1 MPDAKTGKFTAKQ
14 KREAVQIASDMFRT
28 NRYTVVQCVEA
39 TGVSQSSFYSF
50 LRGNEKLRGIWDQAK
65 EERGEKHRAEMVV
78 AAREGAYKLMRGE
91 RKTLTTTLED
101 ADGNVISKTKRQV
114 YYPPSA
120 AVVMGVLRHIDR
132 ESIPEES
139 LVTVQHDV
147 PVINVM
153 HRVSTSTEENAT
165 ADQTT
170 PELSDGD
177 EQTDG
182 RD

>member
-1 MPDAKTGKFTAKQ
+1 VINSTD
-14 KREAVQIASDMFRT
+14 RE
-28 NRYTVVQCVEA
+28 
-39 TGVSQSSFYSF
+39 
-50 LRGNEKLRGIWDQAK
+50 
-65 EERGEKHRAEMVV
+65 
-78 AAREGAYKLMRGE
+78 
-91 RKTLTTTLED
+91 
-101 ADGNVISKTKRQV
+101 V

-120 AVVMGVLRHIDR
+120 SAVMGVLRHIDR